1 MILCYVYLWFYKRS
15 FLLHLFLFFI
25 FDFLIGYL
33 APVPEFSLSSPEH
46 LDCRGGRLCLC
57 WEREALAGTAPC
69 LGGSGTPQDS
79 LWITSGHSPSAS
91 RFVTQEKLLYF
102 TGFHR
107 HGSMHKTGNLS
118 RAKVKRGFPKFFFSL
133 MESPPLSYSKPA
145 WMWSCSRWACCGRGW
160 AHEVQRSLPTPGTP
174 DPTLQPL
181 GNCDLQPLTWI
192 NGWKSSSSKW
202 LLLLLSVL
210 RSPISPSTKTLV

>member
-1 MILCYVYLWFYKRS
+1 MDIW
-15 FLLHLFLFFI
+15 
-25 FDFLIGYL
+25 
-33 APVPEFSLSSPEH
+33 PLSQSSASVLQNIWTAEVAG
-46 LDCRGGRLCLC
+46 CACA
-57 WEREALAGTAPC
+57 ERERHWLGLLLAWGVQEQLKIPSGSPLATAP
-69 LGGSGTPQDS
+69 LPLD
-79 LWITSGHSPSAS
+79 LWLRRNCCILLV
-91 RFVTQEKLLYF
+91 FYCILLYF
-102 TGFHR
+102 TAGFHR

-118 RAKVKRGFPKFFFSL
+118 MAKVKRGFPKFFFSL
-133 MESPPLSYSKPA
+133 MESPSLSYSKPA
-145 WMWSCSRWACCGRGW
+145 WMWCCSRWACCARGW